1 MNRVLAGLLL
11 VAAILMSACASYD
24 GRPAQAFFDV
34 EPEYKL
40 KSAKHWRV
48 VANDVGR
55 NIRKAVKGPET
66 QVHVP
71 IPTEPSSIFNRV
83 FASQLRSSLFDN
95 SVVVT
100 PYEAGAHSVQ
110 VTVDTVRHVTLPDYI
125 PGSLSILAVGVK
137 VLRESQRVGAPLSQD
152 LGQAVVAGGTDAA
165 LTYREDQKRP
175 SLEVVLT
182 TSITYQG
189 RYVFHSTDTYYL
201 DDVDACLFR
210 ARAGHCNY

>member
-1 MNRVLAGLLL
+1 MNRVLAGLFAAAMLL
-11 VAAILMSACASYD
+11 GGCASYD
-24 GRPAQAFFDV
+24 GRPAQAFFEV

-48 VANDVGR
+48 VANDVAR
-55 NIRKAVKGPET
+55 NIRKAVKDPDA

-71 IPTEPSSIFNRV
+71 VPAESGSIFNRV
-83 FASQLRSSLFDN
+83 FASQLRSSLFD
-95 SVVVT
+95 SKAALT
-100 PYEAGAHSVQ
+100 PYEPGSHTVH

-137 VLRESQRVGAPLSQD
+137 VLRESHRVGAPLSQD

-210 ARAGHCNY
+210 ARAGQCNN